1 MRVTMKQK
9 VSIRI
14 KSFLKYLESVNIHT
28 QHDLWI
34 FLFLAKGHCQ
44 EQHRW
49 KFASYSFLVMV
60 LGQLTLEPSGN
71 LYSVE
76 TA

>member
-9 VSIRI
+9 VSISI
-14 KSFLKYLESVNIHT
+14 KSLLKYLESVNIHT
-28 QHDLWI
+28 QHDFVDL
-34 FLFLAKGHCQ
+34 FLFSKE

-49 KFASYSFLVMV
+49 KLASYSFLVMV